1 MFGNDTKGLTVPDQI
16 TETSLREHLKEAAA
30 VLTRTAGDN
39 AATTKA
45 VEDLSG
51 KLQGLMESQARPA
64 MRSVEG
70 ASDREL
76 VHRYCDETGRIHLKS
91 NKRRLKFG
99 GRTAEIHQ
107 PGLLDDK
114 TVMTDWQQDLQK
126 AVERRSLVRL
136 VAKNNATPR
145 TDAEILQ
152 ILHRAPSGIRGQI
165 EKAITDSAGSGA
177 EWIPDGTFPSI
188 YEEFQVPNAVAALFG
203 TIDMPNATML
213 QPSLTTG
220 VRPYKRSA
228 IASDDPSN
236 YTGSTPVSSETT
248 ISVANWAVRVVYD
261 EMDAEDAVVAMEP
274 LVRRLVVDALND
286 GYEDAMIN
294 GDTNATH
301 QDDIAN
307 WNIRSRWGSAG
318 LGGAADHRRIFLGL
332 RALAADRSQ
341 TIDMGSSQ
349 TVTGI
354 MTDLVGG
361 MGERAASQLAIIVS
375 PEVFYQKLLADTNVL
390 TLDKLGTGAT
400 LLSGQLASV
409 FGHPI
414 IVSRYLSAD
423 MNASGLYD
431 NVTTNLSGVLAVDRS
446 AFYHYQRRGA
456 LVELERDIKTGGTH
470 VVATLRRTFRTV
482 SGATEA
488 VARFGYNWLS

>member
-1 MFGNDTKGLTVPDQI
+1 MFDNETKGLTVPDQI
-16 TETSLREHLKEAAA
+16 TEKSLREHLKEAAA
-30 VLTRTAGDN
+30 VLSRTAGDN
-39 AATTKA
+39 AATQKA
-45 VEDLSG
+45 VADLSG
-51 KLQGLMESQARPA
+51 QLQGLLEAQARPA
-64 MRSVEG
+64 TRSVEN

-76 VHRYCDETGRIHLKS
+76 VHRYCDETGRLHLKS
-91 NKRRLKFG
+91 KTRRLHFAGKS
-99 GRTAEIHQ
+99 AEVAQ
-107 PGLLDDK
+107 PGLLDDR
-114 TVMTDWQQDLQK
+114 TTMTDWQRDLQA

-165 EKAITDSAGSGA
+165 EKAITDTAGSGA

-188 YEEFQVPNAVAALFG
+188 YEEFQTPNAVAALFG

-220 VRPYKRSA
+220 VRPYKRNA
-228 IASDDPSN
+228 ISSDDPAN
-236 YTGSTPVSSETT
+236 YTGSTPVTSETT
-248 ISVANWAVRVVYD
+248 ITVSNWAVRVVYD

-286 GYEDAMIN
+286 GYEDTMIN
-294 GDTNATH
+294 GDTAASH

-307 WNIRSRWGSAG
+307 WNIRSRWGSVG

-332 RALAADRSQ
+332 RALATDRSQ
-341 TIDMGSSQ
+341 TIGMGSSQ
-349 TVTGI
+349 TVTGL
-354 MTDLVGG
+354 MSELVGG

-390 TLDKLGTGAT
+390 TLDKLGAAAS

-414 IVSRYLSAD
+414 IVSRYMGAD
-423 MNASGLYD
+423 LNGSGVYD
-431 NVTTNLSGVLAVDRS
+431 NATTDKSGVLAVDRS
-446 AFYHYQRRGA
+446 AFFHYQRRGA
-456 LVELERDIKTGGTH
+456 LVELERDIKSGGTH
-470 VVATLRRTFRTV
+470 VVATLRRCFKTV
-482 SGATEA
+482 SGSNEA
-488 VARFGYNWLS
+488 VVRFGYNWLS

>member
-1 MFGNDTKGLTVPDQI
+1 MFGNNEKGLQVPDQI
-16 TETSLREHLKEAAA
+16 TESSLREHLKEAAA
-30 VLTRTAGDN
+30 VLTRTAGD
-39 AATTKA
+39 ATATSRA
-45 VEDLSG
+45 VDDLSG
-51 KLQGLMESQARPA
+51 KLQGLLEAQARPSA
-64 MRSVEG
+64 RNVENTT
-70 ASDREL
+70 DREMM
-76 VHRYCDETGRIHLKS
+76 HRYTDETGRLHLQS
-91 NKRRLKFG
+91 TKRRLQFAGKS
-99 GRTAEIHQ
+99 AEIFQ

-114 TVMTDWQQDLQK
+114 TICTDWQQDLQK

-152 ILHRAPSGIRGQI
+152 ILHRAPTGIRGQI
-165 EKAITDSAGSGA
+165 EKAITDTAGSGA

-188 YEEFQVPNAVAALFG
+188 YEEFQTPNAVAALFG

-220 VRPYKRSA
+220 VRPYKRNA
-228 IASDDPSN
+228 ISSDDPTN
-236 YTGSTPVSSETT
+236 YTGSTPVTSETT
-248 ISVANWAVRVVYD
+248 ITVSNWAVRVVYD

-286 GYEDAMIN
+286 GYEDTMIN
-294 GDTNATH
+294 GDTAASH

-307 WNIRSRWGSAG
+307 WNIRSRWGSSG

-341 TIDMGSSQ
+341 TVDMGSAQ
-349 TVTGI
+349 TVTGL
-354 MTDLVGG
+354 MSELVGG

-375 PEVFYQKLLADTNVL
+375 PEVFYQKLLADSNVL
-390 TLDKLGTGAT
+390 TLDKLGNAAT

-423 MNASGLYD
+423 LAATGLY
-431 NVTTNLSGVLAVDRS
+431 TGSGALSGAIAVDRS
-446 AFYHYQRRGA
+446 AFFHYQRRGS

-470 VVATLRRTFRTV
+470 VVATLRRCFKTV
-482 SGATEA
+482 SGANEA
-488 VARFGYNWLS
+488 VVRFGYNWLS

>member
-1 MFGNDTKGLTVPDQI
+1 MFGNENKGLTVPEQI
-16 TETSLREHLKEAAA
+16 TEKSLREHLKEAAA
-30 VLTRTAGDN
+30 VLTRTAGDTT
-39 AATTKA
+39 ATSRA
-45 VEDLSG
+45 VDDLSG
-51 KLQGLMESQARPA
+51 KLQGLLEAQARPA
-64 MRSVEG
+64 ARNVENT
-70 ASDREL
+70 SDREMM
-76 VHRYCDETGRIHLKS
+76 HRYTDETGRLYLS
-91 NKRRLKFG
+91 STKRRLQFAGKS
-99 GRTAEIHQ
+99 AEIHQ

-114 TVMTDWQQDLQK
+114 TICTDWQHDLQK

-152 ILHRAPSGIRGQI
+152 ILHRAPTGIRGQI
-165 EKAITDSAGSGA
+165 EKAITDTAGSGA

-188 YEEFQVPNAVAALFG
+188 YEEFQTPNAVAALFG

-220 VRPYKRSA
+220 VRPYKRNA
-228 IASDDPSN
+228 ISSDDPTN
-236 YTGSTPVSSETT
+236 YTGSTPVTSETT
-248 ISVANWAVRVVYD
+248 ITVSNWAVRVVYD

-286 GYEDAMIN
+286 GYEDTMIN
-294 GDTNATH
+294 GDTAASH

-307 WNIRSRWGSAG
+307 WNIRSRWGSSG

-341 TIDMGSSQ
+341 TVDMGSAQ
-349 TVTGI
+349 TVTGL
-354 MTDLVGG
+354 MSELVGG

-390 TLDKLGTGAT
+390 TLDKLGNGAT
-400 LLSGQLASV
+400 LLTGQLASV

-423 MNASGLYD
+423 LAATGLY
-431 NVTTNLSGVLAVDRS
+431 TGSGSLSGALAVDRS
-446 AFYHYQRRGA
+446 AFMHYQRRGS

-470 VVATLRRTFRTV
+470 VVATLRRCFKTV
-482 SGATEA
+482 SGANEA
-488 VARFGYNWLS
+488 VVRFGYNWLS